1 MTSAFPK
8 SERAPRKSAIA
19 EQVRDADA
27 CLPLIASVRIS
38 RVDSAK
44 RKCTGGRRRAS
55 LDVHLVAHM
64 KVGVDGRG

>member
-27 CLPLIASVRIS
+27 CLPLIASVRMNMAAL
-38 RVDSAK
+38 AK
-44 RKCTGGRRRAS
+44 
-55 LDVHLVAHM
+55 
-64 KVGVDGRG
+64 